1 MSEEIP
7 KPFLVFISSSQD
19 EFRTLR
25 HRLRHAI
32 NFEKF
37 VDYPIMK
44 GILIEDERGPVIKQA
59 IKEKIDQSA
68 IYIGI
73 FGRVRSKW
81 TIAELNEARERGLP
95 LLIYHYKRTTKPGR
109 PSTQA
114 PGPKSPAE
122 RYLERNVKPLSIRIR
137 RYRSEAGLLTAIL
150 NDLTFQVADLVNE
163 NATIRK
169 TIHKP
174 TVEPS

>member
-1 MSEEIP
+1 LRRAINSEE
-7 KPFLVFISSSQD
+7 
-19 EFRTLR
+19 
-25 HRLRHAI
+25 
-32 NFEKF
+32 F
-37 VDYPIMK
+37 VNYPIMK
-44 GILIEDERGPVIKQA
+44 GILIEDEHGAVIKRI

-81 TIAELNEARERGLP
+81 TIAELNEARQRGLP
-95 LLIYHYKRTTKPGR
+95 LLIYHYKRTTRPGR

-114 PGPKSPAE
+114 PRGPKSPAE

-137 RYRSEAGLLTAIL
+137 RYRSEAGLTIAIL

-163 NATIRK
+163 DTIIRK